1 MDQPSRLNSALGRG
15 ARLEI
20 SKDFRF
26 EAAHYFG
33 HKPEGHAFRR
43 IHGHSFE
50 GCVTLAGMAGDD
62 TGWVRDLVEIGGI
75 LDRLVSAELD
85 HRMLNEIEG
94 LENPSLEN
102 LCAWIFARLEGALPG
117 LCAVEVRR
125 PSCGERAKLSL

>member
-1 MDQPSRLNSALGRG
+1 MMSARTKS

-33 HKPEGHAFRR
+33 HKPQGHAFRR

-50 GCVTLAGMAGDD
+50 GSVTLSGEASDE
-62 TGWVRDLVEIGGI
+62 TGWVRDLVEIGEI
-75 LDRLVSAELD
+75 VDRMTHDELD
-85 HRMLNEIEG
+85 HRMLNEIAG

-102 LCAWIFARLEGALPG
+102 LCAWIFDRLSDALPG
-117 LCAVEVRR
+117 LTAVEVRR

>member
-1 MDQPSRLNSALGRG
+1 MNPTARRES

-50 GCVTLAGMAGDD
+50 GSVTLAGEAGDE
-62 TGWVRDLVEIGGI
+62 TGWVRDLVEIGEI
-75 LDRLVSAELD
+75 VDRLVSQELD
-85 HRMLNEIEG
+85 HRMLNEIAG

-102 LCAWIFARLEGALPG
+102 LCAWIFARLESALPG

-125 PSCGERAKLSL
+125 PSCGERAKISL

>member
-1 MDQPSRLNSALGRG
+1 MTPTSHPNFAPGNR

-50 GCVTLAGMAGDD
+50 GSVTLSGEAGDE
-62 TGWVRDLVEIGGI
+62 TGWIRDLVEIGDI
-75 LDRLVSAELD
+75 VDRAVGELD

-94 LENPSLEN
+94 LDKPSLE
-102 LCAWIFARLEGALPG
+102 AIAGWIFTKLQDDLPG

-125 PSCGERAKLSL
+125 PSCGERAKLSV

>member
-1 MDQPSRLNSALGRG
+1 MTSPRTG
-15 ARLEI
+15 APVLEI

-50 GCVTLAGMAGDD
+50 GSVTLRGEAGDT
-62 TGWVRDLVEIGGI
+62 TGWVRDLVETGGI
-75 LDRLVSAELD
+75 VERLVADELD
-85 HRMLNEIEG
+85 HRMLNEIPG

-102 LCAWIFARLEGALPG
+102 LCLWIFGRLKDALPG

-125 PSCGERAKLSL
+125 PSCGERARLSIS

>member
-1 MDQPSRLNSALGRG
+1 MTPNPRVHS

-50 GCVTLAGMAGDD
+50 GSVTLTGAASDE

-75 LDRLVSAELD
+75 VDRMVADELD
-85 HRMLNEIEG
+85 HRMLNEIPG

-102 LCAWIFARLEGALPG
+102 LCAWIFARLEDALPG

-125 PSCGERAKLSL
+125 PSCGERARLSL